1 MCANVSRVHSL
12 SEMRSAMGGTAASL
26 QVLTIRGRGGKKKRQ
41 KASTWMSWTITLG
54 MNSSGTSLRC
64 LGIPSGKP
72 FLGTRKNIICTIFA
86 VCLRYFALFCTI
98 FHKFALFCT
107 IFRYWALIGPL
118 LGPYWAH
125 IEPILGPIGS
135 LLGPYWAP
143 ISTKIGSPEGKSKD
157 VGHAA
162 LDGARG
168 NEMDKRVLMPRIARL
183 ERCHAR

>member
-1 MCANVSRVHSL
+1 MF
-12 SEMRSAMGGTAASL
+12 GYPF
-26 QVLTIRGRGGKKKRQ
+26 RGAFFGDPKKYN
-41 KASTWMSWTITLG
+41 LHY
-54 MNSSGTSLRC
+54 
-64 LGIPSGKP
+64 
-72 FLGTRKNIICTIFA
+72 FA
-86 VCLRYFALFCTI
+86 LFLRYFALFFTI
-98 FHKFALFCT
+98 LHYFALFFA
-107 IFRYWALIGPL
+107 IGPLLGPFWVPFGPILGPIGPYWALIGPL

-125 IEPILGPIGS
+125 IEPILGPIGP